1 MSHVTET
8 GLSSGHKS
16 LDSTK
21 QLKLTR
27 LTRSRS
33 AGYALCTVELCE
45 SVFKIS
51 PAHVLAIHSGKLH
64 LL

>member
-1 MSHVTET
+1 MSRVTET
-8 GLSSGHKS
+8 GLSPGHKS

-33 AGYALCTVELCE
+33 AGYALCTVELC
-45 SVFKIS
+45 
-51 PAHVLAIHSGKLH
+51 
-64 LL
+64 